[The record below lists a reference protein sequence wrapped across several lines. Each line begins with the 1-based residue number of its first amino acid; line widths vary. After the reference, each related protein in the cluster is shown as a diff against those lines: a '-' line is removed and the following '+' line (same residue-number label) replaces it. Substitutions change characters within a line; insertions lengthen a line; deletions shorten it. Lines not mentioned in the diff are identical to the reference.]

1 MNVDENGRLTTFRL
15 NGRNDEHVPVGK
27 NTQAN
32 RKKWWNKK
40 KLGNRCGNAR
50 ALRVCFV
57 FFGFFPPIEETGR
70 IEKENALN
78 QITLTLNEQRGFIWA
93 TTTTTTT
100 TTTTAAA
107 AEKKDKKRKSRR
119 YLRQVRG
126 KAGPLSSLGW
136 RHRKISVNEIKLT
149 SKWAWS
155 VPR

>member
-57 FFGFFPPIEETGR
+57 LFCFSTDWRNRPHRKRKRAKSNHVDFE
-70 IEKENALN
+70 
-78 QITLTLNEQRGFIWA
+78 WA
-93 TTTTTTT
+93 
-100 TTTTAAA
+100 ARLHLGNNNNNNNNNNSGSSR
-107 AEKKDKKRKSRR
+107 KKDKKRKSRR